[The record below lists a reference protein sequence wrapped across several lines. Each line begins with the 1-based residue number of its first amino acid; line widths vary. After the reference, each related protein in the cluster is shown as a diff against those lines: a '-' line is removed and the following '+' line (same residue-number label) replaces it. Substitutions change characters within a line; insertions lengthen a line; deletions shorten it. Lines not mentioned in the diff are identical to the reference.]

1 MSNSIERLKR
11 ELEQRIKSHRPDN
24 PFQPAITL
32 KKKKYPNEIVV
43 QYFVDLS
50 DDEKQDYNENYYDGD
65 KTWAA
70 NRGNDYNLTAMLYC
84 LWQV

>member
-1 MSNSIERLKR
+1 MSNSIETLKS
-11 ELEQRIKSHRPDN
+11 ELEQRIKSHRPSN
-24 PFQPAITL
+24 PFQPAITF
-32 KKKKYPNEIVV
+32 KKKEHPGEIVV

-50 DDEKQDYNENYYDGD
+50 DDEKQDYNGNYYDGD
-65 KTWAA
+65 KAWTA